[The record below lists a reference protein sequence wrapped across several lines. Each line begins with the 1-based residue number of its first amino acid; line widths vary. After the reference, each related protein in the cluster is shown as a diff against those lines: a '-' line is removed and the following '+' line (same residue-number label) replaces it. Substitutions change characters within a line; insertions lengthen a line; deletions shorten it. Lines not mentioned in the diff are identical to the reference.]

1 MSTPTRDDA
10 LFQPIAQD
18 TLGSRVA
25 RRMRD
30 AIITGRLAEGERLV
44 ETALAEQFGV
54 SRSPVRE
61 ALTQLLGEGLVVD
74 GSSARGTY
82 VWVPT
87 PDDVDEIFS
96 VRAMIEILAA
106 EWVID
111 RLTDADFDRLD
122 ARIDQQERAIA
133 CRDLLGIIDEDRL
146 FHESLCL
153 RAEHHRLA
161 ILWAQIVPQWQVLV
175 YRRLQRDVARVADT
189 VPQDH
194 RAIIDALR
202 RRDLERVAA
211 LHRAI
216 NLRVAGEIK
225 AVLDEKGTVTSQ

>member
-18 TLGSRVA
+18 SLGSRVA
-25 RRMRD
+25 RRLRD

-44 ETALAEQFGV
+44 ETVLAEQFGV

-146 FHESLCL
+146 FHESLCQ